1 MAALLKCWRQYQL
14 RLKSWK
20 LQTHSTIFSCT
31 IRDETMLPFQASDC
45 RSTVS
50 ALLMIV
56 HTLSALPFQTI
67 SFLFSW
73 ECTFIGLYNAALY
86 KPHNLIFC
94 FKKPYVFRCASIS
107 CTDDRHRLT
116 HRNWRFGILN
126 VYSCRTT
133 PLVFYPVGIFVWS
146 VWSP

>member
-1 MAALLKCWRQYQL
+1 MAALSKCWRQYQL

-50 ALLMIV
+50 ALLMTV
-56 HTLSALPFQTI
+56 HTLSVLPFQTI
-67 SFLFSW
+67 PFLFSW

-116 HRNWRFGILN
+116 RRNWRFGILN
-126 VYSCRTT
+126 VLQLSHHPSRM
-133 PLVFYPVGIFVWS
+133 GIFLWS

>member
-1 MAALLKCWRQYQL
+1 
-14 RLKSWK
+14 
-20 LQTHSTIFSCT
+20 
-31 IRDETMLPFQASDC
+31 MLPFQASDC

-67 SFLFSW
+67 PFLFSW

-107 CTDDRHRLT
+107 CIDDRHRLT

-146 VWSP
+146 VWSPRSVWSFCVTCNFLKILAFCSASLGGFSVLFYQ